1 MTARGAILTPF
12 TRTPARQEAG
22 PDGVKLWWKRLLPV
36 GEVKYQDRI
45 LKFTKS
51 YNDSLV
57 KAYQDGAYDQVPLQ
71 LADEKNTHT
80 NDPERF
86 RGDVVAM
93 RSTSDGLWVG
103 VLPTDRGD
111 NVLAENPRLGVSAR
125 IVEGYDRSDGKFYPA
140 AIQHVLGTLDPRIP
154 QLGAWRAVSLSNEH
168 VTTIDLT
175 GESFMN
181 GETITMPELSAEH
194 SAKLARLLDLPE
206 AQFSA
211 LVSGLQVPELTDD
224 EIRQLAGEYD
234 GGELS
239 DEELA
244 AMVAGLTD
252 DELAAIEAEFEGEL
266 AGSASAAGLSNEAAL
281 ALEMANYRT
290 EQTATQLAQIMARN
304 DASDFELEKRTLVHD
319 LGLAPSVVDCARPLL
334 EGAGHVVDLAN
345 GSAVDAGLVMR
356 RVLNEVGRM
365 GRMIDF
371 GMELGSPMDEPE
383 GTAQGVQARATV
395 VDMFKRQ
402 TGLG

>member
-266 AGSASAAGLSNEAAL
+266 AGSASAAGLSNEVFGGACGRWAPPPPGCPT
-281 ALEMANYRT
+281 RPRWPWRWPT
-290 EQTATQLAQIMARN
+290 TARSRRRPSWPRSWPATTPPTSSWRSARSSTTSGWPRPSWT
-304 DASDFELEKRTLVHD
+304 AP
-319 LGLAPSVVDCARPLL
+319 GLSWR
-334 EGAGHVVDLAN
+334 
-345 GSAVDAGLVMR
+345 
-356 RVLNEVGRM
+356 
-365 GRMIDF
+365 
-371 GMELGSPMDEPE
+371 
-383 GTAQGVQARATV
+383 AQGTSWTSP
-395 VDMFKRQ
+395 
-402 TGLG
+402 TGLRSTRAW